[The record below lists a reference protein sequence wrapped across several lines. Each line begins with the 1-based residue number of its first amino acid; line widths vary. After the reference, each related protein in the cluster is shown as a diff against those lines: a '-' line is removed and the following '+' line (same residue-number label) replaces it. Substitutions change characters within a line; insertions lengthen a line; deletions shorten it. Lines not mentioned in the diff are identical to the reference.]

1 MEVDDLLIDYLKI
14 REIKQKA
21 IYSQKY
27 ELAASSR
34 DDERQYSLKIYESL
48 TGDKGFNNF
57 EWSKFEESI
66 DNYCIN
72 EYGFSIKDVNSLKQ
86 MIKQMIRQRN
96 LKDLGI

>member
-1 MEVDDLLIDYLKI
+1 MEVNLLIDYLKT

-27 ELAASSR
+27 ELAANTR
-34 DDERQYSLKIYESL
+34 DIERKLSVKIYESL
-48 TGDKGFNNF
+48 TGEKVNNF
-57 EWSKFEESI
+57 EWGKFEESI

-72 EYGFSIKDVNSLKQ
+72 EYGFSIKDIDSLKQ
-86 MIKQMIRQRN
+86 IIRQRR

>member
-1 MEVDDLLIDYLKI
+1 MEIDDLLIDYLKI

-27 ELAASSR
+27 ELAASLR
-34 DDERQYSLKIYESL
+34 DEERQLSKKIYEFL
-48 TGDKGFNNF
+48 TGNKIDNFNWI
-57 EWSKFEESI
+57 EFEESI
-66 DNYCIN
+66 DNYFIN

-86 MIKQMIRQRN
+86 MIRQRN

>member
-34 DDERQYSLKIYESL
+34 DEERQISKKIYESL
-48 TGDKGFNNF
+48 TGDKSEKFDWN
-57 EWSKFEESI
+57 KFEESI
-66 DNYCIN
+66 DNYCIS